1 MEYVPVR
8 EEIDSFA
15 HARTG
20 RSPRTM
26 IWDVRNFYSNLE
38 RVCEEGS
45 KFSLGYFFLVVASS
59 LLATGGIL
67 ANSVPVI
74 IGAMCAAPFLGPSR
88 AVCVGLAYK
97 KWKTVVKGL
106 IKQLF
111 GLLAIGSTI
120 AFLVTLAFLHLIPE
134 IMVTPETMARTMP
147 TLKDVGLAMFIAM
160 SSGVAASFVL
170 VARRKIVSEPDQ
182 QLSSVNYPRLFDVT
196 IGVEIAISLI
206 PPASVV
212 GMGLAFGRFDMLHHS
227 LGLLLVNVWG
237 LNVGGMIVL
246 YLWGL
251 EPKPLQLEKKIKRI
265 IEKTINDVI
274 KADEISSEV
283 ILHSYKEADVHVG
296 LYAFE
301 ISDHA
306 YRSLAKTVS
315 REIKKETGV
324 ANNVRIIATPVSMY
338 TS

>member
-1 MEYVPVR
+1 MEYVPLR
-8 EEIDSFA
+8 E
-15 HARTG
+15 ARG
-20 RSPRTM
+20 QEQEGCSLRTM
-26 IWDVRNFYSNLE
+26 IWDVRNFYSSLE

-45 KFSLGYFFLVVASS
+45 EFSLGFFTLAVVSS
-59 LLATGGIL
+59 LLATGGLL
-67 ANSVPVI
+67 ANNVPVI

-88 AVCVGLAYK
+88 AVCVGWAYK

-111 GLLAIGSTI
+111 GLLVIGSTI
-120 AFLVTLAFLHLIPE
+120 AFLVTLAFSHLMPE
-134 IMVTPETMARTMP
+134 IMVTPETMARTIP
-147 TLKDVGLAMFIAM
+147 TLKDVCLTMFIAI

-182 QLSSVNYPRLFDVT
+182 QLPSVNYHRLFDVT

-212 GMGLAFGRFDMLHHS
+212 GMGLAFGRFDIFHHS

-246 YLWGL
+246 YLWGV
-251 EPKPLQLEKKIKRI
+251 EPKPLQIEKKIRRI
-265 IEKTINDVI
+265 IEKTINDVV
-274 KADEISSEV
+274 KADEITSEV
-283 ILHSYKEADVHVG
+283 ILHSYEEADVHVG

-301 ISDHA
+301 IPDHA

-324 ANNVRIIATPVSMY
+324 SNNVRIIATPVSMY

>member
-1 MEYVPVR
+1 
-8 EEIDSFA
+8 
-15 HARTG
+15 
-20 RSPRTM
+20 M
-26 IWDVRNFYSNLE
+26 IWDVKNFYSNLE
-38 RVCEEGS
+38 RVSEEGS
-45 KFSLGYFFLVVASS
+45 KFSLGYFTLVVVSS
-59 LLATGGIL
+59 LLATGGLL
-67 ANSVPVI
+67 ANNVPVI

-88 AVCVGLAYK
+88 AVCLGWAYK
-97 KWKTVVKGL
+97 KWKTFVKGL

-111 GLLAIGSTI
+111 GLLAVGSTI

-134 IMVTPETMARTMP
+134 ITVTPETMARTIP
-147 TLKDVGLAMFIAM
+147 TLKDVFLTMFIAI

-182 QLSSVNYPRLFDVT
+182 LPSIDYPRLFDVT

-212 GMGLAFGRFDMLHHS
+212 GMGLAFGRFDIFHYS

-246 YLWGL
+246 HLWGV
-251 EPKPLQLEKKIKRI
+251 EPKPLQLEKKIRRI
-265 IEKTINDVI
+265 IEKTTNNVV
-274 KADEISSEV
+274 KAYQTTSEV
-283 ILHSYKEADVHVG
+283 ILHSYKEADIQIR

-301 ISDHA
+301 IPDHA
-306 YRSLAKTVS
+306 YQSLARTVS
-315 REIKKETGV
+315 REIKRETGV
-324 ANNVRIIATPVSMY
+324 SNDVKIIATPVSMY